1 MRERWHSH
9 IEPIPA
15 AVATRRRRATI
26 ADARFAIFRIAL
38 TLSLIGG
45 LAAVEAP
52 TTANPLGPK
61 VEANKTPPRPPPSA
75 EAPGTKAPAEEVM
88 VENCDGTRTKS
99 EADARTLT
107 CEGWKVEWR
116 EGGSVWGYVSG
127 SSYDAVIKER
137 DRQLGFARQY
147 ARFFEQPFDD
157 RYADP
162 SQPVCDMCKEERPAG
177 RWGDGQKFGAGT
189 AREAIDKAQADLEA
203 LDKALMEHLPRLR
216 DVAGLARE
224 AGVDKAAK
232 AHADQIRLGMLDLA
246 KGQLSIDNAEVF
258 RSARSAK
265 KVSELAASRSTDLG
279 NSYAALL
286 AAVGKEVGKVHGGK
300 YFEDNTTGQR
310 PYLQVDF
317 DGSKVTATYVVGT
330 ARSTWFNGEVAL
342 DGAITGKSL
351 VAPEATPLTCQE
363 HSEECGF
370 VYVPAVL
377 RFSERK
383 APDQKVSAAAELWF
397 QQSKWV
403 LAKPF
408 SR

>member
-1 MRERWHSH
+1 M
-9 IEPIPA
+9 
-15 AVATRRRRATI
+15 
-26 ADARFAIFRIAL
+26 
-38 TLSLIGG
+38 SLIGG
-45 LAAVEAP
+45 LAAAEAP

-61 VEANKTPPRPPPSA
+61 VEANKTSPRPAPSA
-75 EAPGTKAPAEEVM
+75 DAPGTNAPAPAEEVK

-107 CEGWKVEWR
+107 CERWKVEWR

-162 SQPVCDMCKEERPAG
+162 SQPVCDTCKEERPAG
-177 RWGDGQKFGAGT
+177 RWGEGQKFGAGT

-265 KVSELAASRSTDLG
+265 KVSELAASRTTDLG
-279 NSYAALL
+279 NSYADLL
-286 AAVGKEVGKVHGGK
+286 TAVGKEVGKVHGGK

>member
-1 MRERWHSH
+1 MARGS
-9 IEPIPA
+9 
-15 AVATRRRRATI
+15 RRATI
-26 ADARFAIFRIAL
+26 ANARFAIFRIAL

-45 LAAVEAP
+45 LAAAEAP

-61 VEANKTPPRPPPSA
+61 VEAKKTPPRPPPSA
-75 EAPGTKAPAEEVM
+75 DAPGTKAPAEEVM
-88 VENCDGTRTKS
+88 VENCDGTRIKS

-107 CEGWKVEWR
+107 CENWKVEWR

-127 SSYDAVIKER
+127 ASYDAVIKER

-162 SQPVCDMCKEERPAG
+162 SQPVCDTCKEERPAG
-177 RWGDGQKFGAGT
+177 RWGEGQKFGAGA
-189 AREAIDKAQADLEA
+189 AREAIDKAQADLDA
-203 LDKALMEHLPRLR
+203 LDKTLMEHLPRLR

-224 AGVDKAAK
+224 SGVDKAAK

-246 KGQLSIDNAEVF
+246 KGQLSIDNAEG
-258 RSARSAK
+258 
-265 KVSELAASRSTDLG
+265 VSGPLREEGRL
-279 NSYAALL
+279 AALL
-286 AAVGKEVGKVHGGK
+286 AAVGKEVGKVHGGS
-300 YFEDNTTGQR
+300 FEDNTTGQR

-351 VAPEATPLTCQE
+351 VAPEAKPLTCQE